1 MYHKTICTNRVFI
14 FTAGNVL
21 IFFFA
26 KCMLHISTV
35 TSSQWVCISKGFIL
49 QYRFHVVI
57 MGTGII
63 LCMRPANERWHYNV
77 TSSVIGWV
85 HTQNDPC
92 GNSHDLED
100 FFSLQYK
107 CLTDQWRLFFF
118 YWGSSHWIISTSSV
132 VIPIRKRPCLF
143 SCDQAALRT
152 LLSVRLSFCPS
163 VRPSVTPFYPS
174 ALRAGGVL
182 SSRFGRAGGRAAGR
196 PGGRLPNLR
205 NPYLCNRLTDFLHS
219 KFWGIV

>member
-1 MYHKTICTNRVFI
+1 
-14 FTAGNVL
+14 
-21 IFFFA
+21 
-26 KCMLHISTV
+26 
-35 TSSQWVCISKGFIL
+35 
-49 QYRFHVVI
+49 

-107 CLTDQWRLFFF
+107 CLTDKWRLFFF

-163 VRPSVTPFYPS
+163 VRPSVTPFS
-174 ALRAGGVL
+174 LCSHHHIIMKFSGVITNDMQKVEVIGQR
-182 SSRFGRAGGRAAGR
+182 SRSQRSK
-196 PGGRLPNLR
+196 PNLAVSG
-205 NPYLCNRLTDFLHS
+205 L
-219 KFWGIV
+219 